1 MQLLSFILK
10 SRRAENGYN
19 KSMKVVNSGNFQSNN
34 PKPISSS
41 SSSDSGFFSS
51 FFAAGALVSGFGA
64 SAVVGAAATEA
75 DPTPLLKQFNKSPMS
90 TLDNA
95 FT

>member
-1 MQLLSFILK
+1 MRIIICPIGMQACNIKRINMS
-10 SRRAENGYN
+10 S
-19 KSMKVVNSGNFQSNN
+19 NSDKFQSNN